1 MTNMLENM
9 IAVAK
14 KAGKIVLNYY
24 DQDYEVTTKFNDP
37 KVFLT
42 TADTESEKYIIHEL
56 TRIFPDY
63 QIVSEEKGN
72 NAIDFSKNVFIV
84 DPLDGTRQ
92 FVQHKKNF
100 SVIIGLCSNGIPLAG
115 VVYLPKLDETYF
127 AEKGY
132 GAYIEY
138 KGKISS
144 IHTLKQNSLQRARV
158 FNREPHHEGI
168 QSVKLDALP
177 AKKTVLDSATGYK
190 ICLIAKGCAEIFI
203 NTSQRTSK
211 WDICAP
217 QIILEE
223 AGGKMTE
230 FSGNPI
236 DYKLPSGEINPL
248 FFATNGDLHSVVRNF
263 VSN

>member
-138 KGKISS
+138 KVKYLPYIRLSKILCKELAFL
-144 IHTLKQNSLQRARV
+144 IENRIMKEFKVLNWMLCLRKKQ
-158 FNREPHHEGI
+158 F
-168 QSVKLDALP
+168 
-177 AKKTVLDSATGYK
+177 
-190 ICLIAKGCAEIFI
+190 
-203 NTSQRTSK
+203 
-211 WDICAP
+211 
-217 QIILEE
+217 
-223 AGGKMTE
+223 
-230 FSGNPI
+230 
-236 DYKLPSGEINPL
+236 
-248 FFATNGDLHSVVRNF
+248 
-263 VSN
+263 